1 MIRRLRRAQEGIHF
15 LDILLDETICEGK
28 ILVPEELVRD
38 AGGINEKLQAKQK
51 YELLLRIAQQSPI
64 VLEEISGK
72 ESSDGYVI
80 LGADEADCS
89 AEQGCVTDCYVIGKY
104 SGELKAAGCFDMAIM
119 GVLAQ
124 AQKQGCKERIV
135 PYLENMVA
143 HGEDYY
149 VLDEETEPI
158 LIYKGDAVCHNV
170 LTVFAEQFGAAL
182 ERAGEHVIYYDLNDE
197 DVEGILKFTGR
208 HFKAVIGVQSYLFSV
223 KMADEVHY
231 VHEYIYGPKYNFIF
245 DHPVWL
251 QKHLQHHYPDFYI
264 LTLDQNYADFAR
276 RYFGKEALLFPPA
289 GMEAETAEVPE
300 RQYGLTFVGT
310 MGDYF
315 SQVLWIHGLER
326 PKRFLANR
334 FLLIMRQQPDLTL
347 EQAFARAVEHQGL
360 KLTDQE
366 FLNHLRELCVTGYC
380 VMHYYRARV
389 VETIL
394 KSGIRLDVFGNSWKL
409 SPLCRYPNL
418 ICHPDVTVEESLTI
432 YKQSRMSLNVMSWHK
447 GGFTER
453 MADIMLAGAVLVTDD
468 TTYLRGRYDYG
479 DMLIYHLDNMDQLP
493 EQIAALLADEERR
506 LQMAEHGREK
516 TAREHTWDGRAVQ
529 FLQILRERR

>member
-1 MIRRLRRAQEGIHF
+1 
-15 LDILLDETICEGK
+15 
-28 ILVPEELVRD
+28 
-38 AGGINEKLQAKQK
+38 
-51 YELLLRIAQQSPI
+51 
-64 VLEEISGK
+64 
-72 ESSDGYVI
+72 
-80 LGADEADCS
+80 
-89 AEQGCVTDCYVIGKY
+89 
-104 SGELKAAGCFDMAIM
+104 MAIM

-276 RYFGKEALLFPPA
+276 R
-289 GMEAETAEVPE
+289 
-300 RQYGLTFVGT
+300 
-310 MGDYF
+310 
-315 SQVLWIHGLER
+315 
-326 PKRFLANR
+326 
-334 FLLIMRQQPDLTL
+334 
-347 EQAFARAVEHQGL
+347 
-360 KLTDQE
+360 
-366 FLNHLRELCVTGYC
+366 
-380 VMHYYRARV
+380 
-389 VETIL
+389 
-394 KSGIRLDVFGNSWKL
+394 
-409 SPLCRYPNL
+409 
-418 ICHPDVTVEESLTI
+418 
-432 YKQSRMSLNVMSWHK
+432 
-447 GGFTER
+447 
-453 MADIMLAGAVLVTDD
+453 
-468 TTYLRGRYDYG
+468 
-479 DMLIYHLDNMDQLP
+479 
-493 EQIAALLADEERR
+493 
-506 LQMAEHGREK
+506 
-516 TAREHTWDGRAVQ
+516 
-529 FLQILRERR
+529 

>member
-28 ILVPEELVRD
+28 IMVPEELVRD
-38 AGGINEKLQAKQK
+38 AGGFNEKLQAKQK

-119 GVLAQ
+119 GVLEQ
-124 AQKQGCKERIV
+124 AQKLGCEERMV
-135 PYLENMVA
+135 PYLEHMVA
-143 HGEDYY
+143 HGKEYY
-149 VLDEETEPI
+149 ALDEETEPI
-158 LIYKGDAVCHNV
+158 LIYKGDDVCHNV

-182 ERAGEHVIYYDLNDE
+182 EHAGQHVIYYDLNDE
-197 DVEGILKFTGR
+197 DVAGILKFMGR

-251 QKHLQHHYPDFYI
+251 QKHLQHHYPDFYV
-264 LTLDQNYADFAR
+264 LTLDQNYADFAK
-276 RYFGKEALLFPPA
+276 RYFGKKAILFPPA
-289 GMEAETAEVPE
+289 GMAAEEPYEPE
-300 RQYGLTFVGT
+300 RKYGLTFVGT

-334 FLLIMRQQPDLTL
+334 FLLIMRQHPELTL

-366 FLNHLRELCVTGYC
+366 FLDRLRELCVTGYC